1 MEPKTDWKKTIL
13 RLLLGVLVLGGL
25 ILAVYLLLRH
35 FGYTDI
41 SREELQN
48 LIEKTGVY
56 GKLCFVL
63 ISFLQV
69 TIVPIPAAITILAG
83 NYLFGFWW
91 GFFLSFIGIF
101 AGSLFAFL
109 LGRTIG
115 RKFVNWAMG
124 SKEQVDY
131 CLGKLKGKEIVLL
144 FFMFFLPCFPDDA
157 LCAVAGITNI
167 KTPIFVLMQLITRPT
182 SILGT
187 LFFMSGEIIP
197 YEGWGLA
204 VILSV
209 GILSVI
215 GFVFAYKYS
224 EQLNR
229 KLENFS
235 LKVTRFLKRDKEK

>member
-131 CLGKLKGKEIVLL
+131 YLGKLKGKEIVLL
-144 FFMFFLPCFPDDA
+144 FFMFFLRVFRTMRCVPSP
-157 LCAVAGITNI
+157 GS
-167 KTPIFVLMQLITRPT
+167 PT
-182 SILGT
+182 S
-187 LFFMSGEIIP
+187 
-197 YEGWGLA
+197 
-204 VILSV
+204 
-209 GILSVI
+209 
-215 GFVFAYKYS
+215 K
-224 EQLNR
+224 R
-229 KLENFS
+229 RFS
-235 LKVTRFLKRDKEK
+235 F